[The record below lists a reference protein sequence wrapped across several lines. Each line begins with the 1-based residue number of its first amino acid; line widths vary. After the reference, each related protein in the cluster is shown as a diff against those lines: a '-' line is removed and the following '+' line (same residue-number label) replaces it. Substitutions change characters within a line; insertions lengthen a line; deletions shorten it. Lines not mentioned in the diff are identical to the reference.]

1 MYKIRVKYGTK
12 KVIKMRFKN
21 FQEKH
26 QSIFYQHNE
35 ISNSIIIFQTKM
47 TFSKEQ
53 QLYRY

>member
-21 FQEKH
+21 FQEKY